1 MHMVRQMRAWVREV
15 DRLNL
20 VRRFQQARVRGVRM
34 HNPSPCVRWAPRL
47 GSMAHIQGLVQCSF
61 QPSNTHAGLCLG
73 TLIVPFFCH
82 FLLSRLLLLLGSCSP
97 DMHPLFSCLLF
108 SMTFMSNVKGRACAH
123 EVYI

>member
-20 VRRFQQARVRGVRM
+20 VRCFQQARVRGLRM

-73 TLIVPFFCH
+73 TLIVPFFAIFFCH
-82 FLLSRLLLLLGSCSP
+82 AYCYCLGLVHPTCILFFLVC
-97 DMHPLFSCLLF
+97 FF
-108 SMTFMSNVKGRACAH
+108 Q
-123 EVYI
+123 